1 MVSETGGTL
10 SARLGHSLRSRPR
23 AGADVVPRRFVPAPR
38 SGSFL
43 PVAVLT
49 ALLLGA
55 LLLNVGLGSVRVA
68 PNQILV
74 VAGTHLRETL
84 ADVPGGEEIGVGW
97 RYVLDLPGI
106 GAAAGWL
113 DAQTAW
119 LQRWARPEVS
129 QREDAVVW
137 AIRIPRTLL
146 GAVIGAGLAVSGAA
160 MQGVF
165 RNPLADPG
173 LIGVSSGAALGAVT
187 AIVLDITLFG
197 IWTLPVFAFLAGLA
211 VTLTVYA
218 LARHDGKTEIVTLLL
233 AGVAINAIAGA
244 TTGLL
249 ISVANDQEL
258 RSVTF
263 WTLGSLGGT
272 RWEHVGIVGVVTA
285 VGVAITYPLRMP
297 LNLFVLGE
305 REARHLGVH
314 VERVRLVLILTTAA
328 MTGTAVAFAG
338 AIGFVGLVVPHLVR
352 LWLGPD
358 HRRLIPMSALA
369 GATLL
374 LAADLVSRTLAAP
387 TEFPI
392 GVTMSIVGGPF
403 FLWLILRTRR
413 EGGGWA

>member
-1 MVSETGGTL
+1 MARTG
-10 SARLGHSLRSRPR
+10 SL
-23 AGADVVPRRFVPAPR
+23 
-38 SGSFL
+38 L
-43 PVAVLT
+43 PSTVLA

-55 LLLNVGLGSVRVA
+55 LLLNIGIGSVRVA
-68 PNQILV
+68 PNQILFII
-74 VAGTHLRETL
+74 GTHLSDKL
-84 ADVPGGEEIGVGW
+84 SSLSNFAAWDVVSAGW
-97 RYVLDLPGI
+97 GYGLDRPGI
-106 GAAAGWL
+106 GAAAGWI
-113 DAQTAW
+113 DGQTSW
-119 LQRWARPEVS
+119 LQRWAQPDVTRQEES
-129 QREDAVVW
+129 VVW

-146 GAVIGAGLAVSGAA
+146 GAVIGMGLAVSGAA

-187 AIVLDITLFG
+187 AIILNITLFG
-197 IWTLPVFAFLAGLA
+197 IWTLPIFAFIFGWV
-211 VTLTVYA
+211 VTLAVYA
-218 LARHDGKTEIVTLLL
+218 LARHDGRTEIVTLLL

-244 TTGLL
+244 ATGLL

-272 RWEHVGIVGVVTA
+272 QWEHVGIVGLVTLA
-285 VGVAITYPLRMP
+285 GVAITYPQRMA

-305 REARHLGVH
+305 REARHLGVR
-314 VERVRLVLILTTAA
+314 VETVRLVLILTTAA

-338 AIGFVGLVVPHLVR
+338 AIGFVGLVVPHLIR

-358 HRRLIPMSALA
+358 HRRLIPLSALA

-374 LAADLVSRTLAAP
+374 LIADLVSRTLAAP

-413 EGGGWA
+413 EQGGWA